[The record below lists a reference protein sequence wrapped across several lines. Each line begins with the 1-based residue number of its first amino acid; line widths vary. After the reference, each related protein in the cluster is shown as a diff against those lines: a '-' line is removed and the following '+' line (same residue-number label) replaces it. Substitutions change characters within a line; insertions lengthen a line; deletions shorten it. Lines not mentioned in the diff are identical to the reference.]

1 MIQSKLSHGFRNIL
15 VNVGWQFF
23 YKILRIV
30 VEPLVWV
37 LIARYLGPEQLGIYN
52 YALSFVALFNVL
64 TGLGLRPLVVRDLV
78 QHPGDKNLLLGT
90 AFALKLSGGLLSL
103 LLSIGIIWLSKPND
117 IGIRSLVTIFAISN
131 IFQISSTI
139 NIWFE
144 SQIKSKITAYTTIT
158 AFIIIVIAKIL
169 LLITN
174 APLLAF
180 AYITVL
186 QVFIETVGAI
196 IAYRI
201 TGELI
206 QTWRASLSKAKAMLN
221 QSWPLILAGIGT
233 IFYLKIDQ
241 IMLGEISGIK
251 EVGIYSAAIRFSE
264 ALYFVPSIITNTV
277 FPALVKNKIDD
288 KKIYQKNLQK
298 LYNYMTWT
306 AIIITILGASFAHPL
321 IVLLYGEEY
330 QAAGI
335 ILAIHTWSNIFIFWH
350 QINMDWLV
358 NEGLLKFPLF
368 RQIMGAIANIS
379 LNFIL
384 IPKYGGVG
392 AAIATVISYGIASYF
407 AFFLTSKTQVAAKMM
422 TLSLAFPFIIIWRK
436 ISIDKI

>member
-117 IGIRSLVTIFAISN
+117 IGIRSLVTIFAISS

>member
-23 YKILRIV
+23 YKILQIV

-117 IGIRSLVTIFAISN
+117 IGIRSLVTIFAISS

-186 QVFIETVGAI
+186 QVLIETVGAI
-196 IAYRI
+196 NA
-201 TGELI
+201 
-206 QTWRASLSKAKAMLN
+206 
-221 QSWPLILAGIGT
+221 
-233 IFYLKIDQ
+233 
-241 IMLGEISGIK
+241 
-251 EVGIYSAAIRFSE
+251 
-264 ALYFVPSIITNTV
+264 
-277 FPALVKNKIDD
+277 
-288 KKIYQKNLQK
+288 
-298 LYNYMTWT
+298 
-306 AIIITILGASFAHPL
+306 
-321 IVLLYGEEY
+321 
-330 QAAGI
+330 
-335 ILAIHTWSNIFIFWH
+335 
-350 QINMDWLV
+350 
-358 NEGLLKFPLF
+358 
-368 RQIMGAIANIS
+368 
-379 LNFIL
+379 
-384 IPKYGGVG
+384 
-392 AAIATVISYGIASYF
+392 
-407 AFFLTSKTQVAAKMM
+407 
-422 TLSLAFPFIIIWRK
+422 
-436 ISIDKI
+436 

>member
-103 LLSIGIIWLSKPND
+103 LLSIGIIWFSKPND
-117 IGIRSLVTIFAISN
+117 IGIRSLVTIFAISS

>member
-1 MIQSKLSHGFRNIL
+1 
-15 VNVGWQFF
+15 
-23 YKILRIV
+23 
-30 VEPLVWV
+30 V

-103 LLSIGIIWLSKPND
+103 LLSIGIIWFSKPND

-321 IVLLYGEEY
+321 IILLYGEEY

>member
-117 IGIRSLVTIFAISN
+117 IGIRSLVTIFAISS

-233 IFYLKIDQ
+233 VFYLKIDQ

-306 AIIITILGASFAHPL
+306 AIIITIFGASFAHPL
-321 IVLLYGEEY
+321 IILLYGEEY

-392 AAIATVISYGIASYF
+392 AAIATVISYGIASYL

>member
-15 VNVGWQFF
+15 VNLGWQFF

-103 LLSIGIIWLSKPND
+103 LLSIGIIWFSKPND

-288 KKIYQKNLQK
+288 KKIYQKNMQK

>member
-117 IGIRSLVTIFAISN
+117 IGIRSLVTIFAISS

-306 AIIITILGASFAHPL
+306 AIIITIFGASFAHPL
-321 IVLLYGEEY
+321 IILLYGEEY